1 MSFKGRKLISLLLAS
16 MMMVGLLAACGSDSS
31 SNKGAASSGNND
43 SEKPAEQVTVEF
55 WTISLQPTF
64 NDYFNKLIADYEAK
78 NPNVKIDW
86 KDYPYDAVLNKLMT
100 NIAGGNAP
108 DVVNLNT
115 ELANQMGTKDALV
128 DFNQELT
135 ADQKAAYFQGI
146 YSSTEMNGKAFALPW
161 YTGLPVLFMN
171 KDLVVKAGL
180 NPDNPPKTKQELNE
194 WGRQIK
200 EKTGAYGYIFTME
213 ARTLLEENLPFLTE
227 DYKKAAFNTPEVEA
241 YVNENVQLLKDGVIP
256 KDIINYD
263 KQVQYFASEQVAMS
277 LSSSPFINKIKTAA
291 PDVYNKMLAVPSPVG
306 KAGIRY
312 SNTMNIVVPSATSHK
327 KEAVDFAVFVTNAA
341 NQVEFSK
348 IANTLPSTVESAK
361 DPFFSENDGTLEGVA
376 KTVSAV
382 SLDKAEDFY
391 IGVESA
397 KDVNQTITKALQEI
411 YLNGADVKKTLT
423 TAESDVNKILGN

>member
-1 MSFKGRKLISLLLAS
+1 MSFKGRRLISLLLAS

-31 SNKGAASSGNND
+31 GNKEAASSGNND
-43 SEKPAEQVTVEF
+43 SKKPAEQVTVEF

-397 KDVNQTITKALQEI
+397 KDVNQTITKALQDI
-411 YLNGADVKKTLT
+411 YLNGTDVKKTLT

>member
-194 WGRQIK
+194 WGRKIK
-200 EKTGAYGYIFTME
+200 EKTGSYGYIFTME

>member
-194 WGRQIK
+194 WGRQIN

>member
-1 MSFKGRKLISLLLAS
+1 MSFKGRRLISLLLTS
-16 MMMVGLLAACGSDSS
+16 MLMVGLLAACGS
-31 SNKGAASSGNND
+31 GSSGNKDAAPNGNSD
-43 SEKPAEQVTVEF
+43 GAKAGEQVTVEF

-64 NDYFNKLIADYEAK
+64 NDYFDKLIADYEAQ

-100 NIAGGNAP
+100 NIAGGDAP
-108 DVVNLNT
+108 DVVNLNS

-128 DFNQELT
+128 DLNQELT
-135 ADQKAAYFQGI
+135 ADQKAAYFPGI
-146 YSSTEMNGKAFALPW
+146 YSSTEINGKAFALPW

-171 KDLVVKAGL
+171 KDLVEKAGL
-180 NPDNPPKTKQELNE
+180 NPENPPKTKQELNE

-227 DYKKAAFNTPEVEA
+227 DYQKAAFNTPEVEE
-241 YVNENVQLLKDGVIP
+241 YINENLQLLKDGVIP

-291 PDVYNKMLAVPSPVG
+291 PDVYDKMLAVPNPVG

-341 NQVEFSK
+341 NQLEFSK

-397 KDVNQTITKALQEI
+397 KDVNEKVTKALQEI

-423 TAESDVNKILGN
+423 EAESEVNKILGN

>member
-1 MSFKGRKLISLLLAS
+1 MSFKGRRLISLLLAS
-16 MMMVGLLAACGSDSS
+16 MMMVGLLAACGSS
-31 SNKGAASSGNND
+31 SSGNGEAAPGD
-43 SEKPAEQVTVEF
+43 EGKKAEEQVTVEF

-64 NDYFNKLIADYEAK
+64 NDYFNKLITDYEAQ

-100 NIAGGNAP
+100 NIAGGEAP

-115 ELANQMGTKDALV
+115 ELANQMGTKGALV
-128 DFNQELT
+128 DLNQELT
-135 ADQKAAYFQGI
+135 AEQKAAYFPGI
-146 YSSTEMNGKAFALPW
+146 YSSTEMGGQAYALPW
-161 YTGLPVLFMN
+161 YTGLPVLFLN
-171 KDLVVKAGL
+171 KDLVEKAGL
-180 NPDNPPKTKQELNE
+180 NPDTPPQTKQELNE

-213 ARTLLEENLPFLTE
+213 ARTLLEENLPFLSE
-227 DYKKAAFNTPEVEA
+227 DYKKAAFNTPEVEE
-241 YVNENVQLLKDGVIP
+241 YVNENLQLLNDGVIP

-291 PDVYNKMLAVPSPVG
+291 PDVYEKMIAVPSPVG

-312 SNTMNIVVPSATSHK
+312 SNTMNLVVPAATSHK

-341 NQVEFSK
+341 NQLEFSK
-348 IANTLPSTVESAK
+348 IANTLPSTVETAK

-397 KDVNQTITKALQEI
+397 KDVNQAVTKALQTI
-411 YLNGADVKKTLT
+411 YLNGADVKKTLDE
-423 TAESDVNKILGN
+423 AEAEVNKILGD

>member
-1 MSFKGRKLISLLLAS
+1 
-16 MMMVGLLAACGSDSS
+16 MVGLLAACGSDSS
-31 SNKGAASSGNND
+31 GNKGAASSGNND
-43 SEKPAEQVTVEF
+43 SKKPAEQVTVEF

-146 YSSTEMNGKAFALPW
+146 YSSTEMNGKGFALPW

-171 KDLVVKAGL
+171 KDLVEKAGL

>member
-1 MSFKGRKLISLLLAS
+1 MSFRGKRWISLLLAS
-16 MMMVGLLAACGSDSS
+16 ILIAGLLAACGSKSS
-31 SNKGAASSGNND
+31 EGEATKNGDGG
-43 SEKPAEQVTVEF
+43 EKKAEEQVTVEF

-64 NDYFNKLIADYEAK
+64 NDYFDKLIADYETQH
-78 NPNVKIDW
+78 PNVKIDW

-100 NIAGGNAP
+100 SIAGGEAP

-115 ELANQMGTKDALV
+115 EFANQMGSKDALV

-135 ADQKAAYFQGI
+135 AEQKAAYFPGI

-161 YTGLPVLFMN
+161 YTALPVLFLN
-171 KDLVVKAGL
+171 KDLVEKAGL
-180 NPDNPPKTKQELNE
+180 DPSNPPATKEELNE
-194 WGRQIK
+194 WGRQIR

-227 DYKKAAFNTPEVEA
+227 DYKKAAFNTPEVEE
-241 YVNENVQLLKDGVIP
+241 YINENVELLKEGVIP

-291 PDVYNKMLAVPSPVG
+291 PDVYNKMVAVPSPVG

-312 SNTMNIVVPSATSHK
+312 SNTMNLVVPAATSHK

-341 NQVEFSK
+341 NQLEFSK
-348 IANTLPSTVESAK
+348 VANTLPSTVESAK
-361 DPFFSENDGTLEGVA
+361 DPFFSENDGSVEGVA

-391 IGVESA
+391 LGIENA
-397 KDVNQTITKALQEI
+397 NDVNQAVTKALQII
-411 YLNGADVKKTLT
+411 YLNDGDVKKEL
-423 TAESDVNKILGN
+423 AEAEKEVNRILGN

>member
-1 MSFKGRKLISLLLAS
+1 
-16 MMMVGLLAACGSDSS
+16 MVGLLAACGSDSS

>member
-194 WGRQIK
+194 WGRKIK

-213 ARTLLEENLPFLTE
+213 ARTLLEENLPFLTA

>member
-1 MSFKGRKLISLLLAS
+1 MSFKGRRLISLLLTS
-16 MMMVGLLAACGSDSS
+16 MLMVGLLAACGS
-31 SNKGAASSGNND
+31 GSSGNKDAAPNGNSD
-43 SEKPAEQVTVEF
+43 GAKAGEQVTVEF

-64 NDYFNKLIADYEAK
+64 NDYFDKLIADYEAQ

-100 NIAGGNAP
+100 NIAGGDAP
-108 DVVNLNT
+108 DVVNLNS

-128 DFNQELT
+128 DLNQELT
-135 ADQKAAYFQGI
+135 ADQKAAYFPGI
-146 YSSTEMNGKAFALPW
+146 YSSTEINGKAFALPW

-171 KDLVVKAGL
+171 KDLVEKAGL
-180 NPDNPPKTKQELNE
+180 NPENPPKTKQELNE

-227 DYKKAAFNTPEVEA
+227 DYQKAAFNTPEVEE
-241 YVNENVQLLKDGVIP
+241 YINENLQLLKDGVIP

-291 PDVYNKMLAVPSPVG
+291 PDVYDKMLAVPNPVG

-341 NQVEFSK
+341 NQLEFSK

-397 KDVNQTITKALQEI
+397 KDVNEKVTKALQEI

-423 TAESDVNKILGN
+423 EAENEVNKILGN

>member
-31 SNKGAASSGNND
+31 GNKGAASSGNND
-43 SEKPAEQVTVEF
+43 SKKPAEQVTVEF

-64 NDYFNKLIADYEAK
+64 DDYFNKLIAEYESQ

-100 NIAGGNAP
+100 NIAGGDAP

-135 ADQKAAYFQGI
+135 ADQKATYFSGI

-171 KDLVVKAGL
+171 KDLVEKAGL

-227 DYKKAAFNTPEVEA
+227 DHKKAAFNTPEVEE
-241 YVNENVQLLKDGVIP
+241 YLNENLQLLKDGVIP

-291 PDVYNKMLAVPSPVG
+291 PDVYDKMVAVPNPVG

-341 NQVEFSK
+341 NQLEFSK

-397 KDVNQTITKALQEI
+397 KDVNEKVTKALQEI

>member
-1 MSFKGRKLISLLLAS
+1 MSFKGRRLISLLLAS

-31 SNKGAASSGNND
+31 GNKGAASSGNND
-43 SEKPAEQVTVEF
+43 SKKPAEQVTVEF

-146 YSSTEMNGKAFALPW
+146 YSSTEMNGKGFALPW

-171 KDLVVKAGL
+171 KDLVEKAGL

>member
-1 MSFKGRKLISLLLAS
+1 MSFRGKRWISLLLTSILIA
-16 MMMVGLLAACGSDSS
+16 GLLAACGS
-31 SNKGAASSGNND
+31 KSSGGEAAKNGD
-43 SEKPAEQVTVEF
+43 GGEKKAEDQVTVEF

-64 NDYFNKLIADYEAK
+64 NDYFDKLIADYETQH
-78 NPNVKIDW
+78 PNVKIDW

-100 NIAGGNAP
+100 SIAGGEAP

-115 ELANQMGTKDALV
+115 EFANQMGSKDALV

-135 ADQKAAYFQGI
+135 AEQKAAYFPGI
-146 YSSTEMNGKAFALPW
+146 YSSTEMSGKAFALPW
-161 YTGLPVLFMN
+161 YTALPVLFLN
-171 KDLVVKAGL
+171 KDLVEKAGL
-180 NPDNPPKTKQELNE
+180 DPSNPPATKEELNA

-200 EKTGAYGYIFTME
+200 EKTDAYGYIFTME

-227 DYKKAAFNTPEVEA
+227 DYKKAAFNTPEVEE
-241 YVNENVQLLKDGVIP
+241 YINENVELLKEGVIP

-291 PDVYNKMLAVPSPVG
+291 PDVYSKMVAVPSPVG

-312 SNTMNIVVPSATSHK
+312 SNTMNLVVPAATSHK

-341 NQVEFSK
+341 NQLEFSK
-348 IANTLPSTVESAK
+348 VANTLPSTVESAK
-361 DPFFSENDGTLEGVA
+361 DPFFAENDGTVEGVA

-391 IGVESA
+391 LGIENA
-397 KDVNQTITKALQEI
+397 NDVNQAVTKALQII
-411 YLNGADVKKTLT
+411 YLNDGNVKKEL
-423 TAESDVNKILGN
+423 AEAEKEVNRILGN

>member
-1 MSFKGRKLISLLLAS
+1 
-16 MMMVGLLAACGSDSS
+16 MVGLLAACGS
-31 SNKGAASSGNND
+31 GSSGNKDAAPNGNSD
-43 SEKPAEQVTVEF
+43 GAKAGEQVTVEF

-64 NDYFNKLIADYEAK
+64 NDYFDKLIADYEAQ

-100 NIAGGNAP
+100 NIAGGDAP
-108 DVVNLNT
+108 DVVNLNS

-128 DFNQELT
+128 DLNQELT
-135 ADQKAAYFQGI
+135 ADQKAAYFPGI
-146 YSSTEMNGKAFALPW
+146 YSSTEINGKAFALPW

-171 KDLVVKAGL
+171 KDLVEKAGL
-180 NPDNPPKTKQELNE
+180 NPENPPKTKQELNE

-227 DYKKAAFNTPEVEA
+227 DYQKAAFNTPEVEE
-241 YVNENVQLLKDGVIP
+241 YINENLQLLKDGVIP

-291 PDVYNKMLAVPSPVG
+291 PDVYDKMLAVPNPVG

-341 NQVEFSK
+341 NQLEFSK

-397 KDVNQTITKALQEI
+397 KDVNEKVTKALQEI
-411 YLNGADVKKTLT
+411 YLNGADV
-423 TAESDVNKILGN
+423 NKILGN

>member
-1 MSFKGRKLISLLLAS
+1 MISLLLAS
-16 MMMVGLLAACGSDSS
+16 IMMVGLLAACGS
-31 SNKGAASSGNND
+31 NSSGNGGAAPNGD
-43 SEKPAEQVTVEF
+43 GKKAEQVTVEF

-64 NDYFNKLIADYEAK
+64 NDYFHNLIAEYEAQ

-100 NIAGGNAP
+100 NIAGGEAP

-135 ADQKAAYFQGI
+135 PEQKAAYFPGI

-161 YTGLPVLFMN
+161 YTALPVLFLN
-171 KDLVVKAGL
+171 KDLVEKAGL
-180 NPDNPPKTKQELNE
+180 DPNNPPATKEELNE

-200 EKTGAYGYIFTME
+200 EKTGSYGYIFTME

-227 DYKKAAFNTPEVEA
+227 DYKKAAFNTPEVEE
-241 YVNENVQLLKDGVIP
+241 YVKENLQLLQDGVIP

-291 PDVYNKMLAVPSPVG
+291 PDVYEKMVAVPSPVG

-312 SNTMNIVVPSATSHK
+312 SNTMNIVVPVATSHK

-341 NQVEFSK
+341 NQLEFSK
-348 IANTLPSTVESAK
+348 VANTLPSTVESAK
-361 DPFFSENDGTLEGVA
+361 DPFFSENDGSVEGVA

-391 IGVESA
+391 LGIESA
-397 KDVNQTITKALQEI
+397 NDVNHAVTKALENI
-411 YLNGADVKKTLT
+411 YLNGADVKKTLAD
-423 TAESDVNKILGN
+423 AEKEVNGILGN

>member
-1 MSFKGRKLISLLLAS
+1 M
-16 MMMVGLLAACGSDSS
+16 AACGS
-31 SNKGAASSGNND
+31 GSSGNKDAAPNGNSD
-43 SEKPAEQVTVEF
+43 GAKAGEQVTVEF

-64 NDYFNKLIADYEAK
+64 NDYFDKLIADYEAQ

-100 NIAGGNAP
+100 NIAGGDAP
-108 DVVNLNT
+108 DVVNLNS

-128 DFNQELT
+128 DLNQELT
-135 ADQKAAYFQGI
+135 ADQKAAYFPGI
-146 YSSTEMNGKAFALPW
+146 YSSTEINGKAFALPW

-171 KDLVVKAGL
+171 KDLVEKAGL
-180 NPDNPPKTKQELNE
+180 NPENPPKTKQELNE

-227 DYKKAAFNTPEVEA
+227 DYQKAAFNTPEVEE
-241 YVNENVQLLKDGVIP
+241 YINENLQLLKDGVIP

-291 PDVYNKMLAVPSPVG
+291 PDVYDKMLAVPNPVG

-341 NQVEFSK
+341 NQLEFSK

-397 KDVNQTITKALQEI
+397 KDVNEKVTKALQEI

-423 TAESDVNKILGN
+423 EAENEVNKILGN

>member
-397 KDVNQTITKALQEI
+397 KDVNQTITKALQDI
-411 YLNGADVKKTLT
+411 YLNGTDVKKTLT

>member
-1 MSFKGRKLISLLLAS
+1 MSFKGRRLISLVLAS

-31 SNKGAASSGNND
+31 GNKGAASSENND
-43 SEKPAEQVTVEF
+43 SKKPAEQVTVEF

-64 NDYFNKLIADYEAK
+64 NDYFHKLIADYEAK

-100 NIAGGNAP
+100 NIAGDDAP

-135 ADQKAAYFQGI
+135 ADQKAAYFPGI
-146 YSSTEMNGKAFALPW
+146 YSSTEMNGKGFALPW

-200 EKTGAYGYIFTME
+200 EKTGTYGYIFTME

-227 DYKKAAFNTPEVEA
+227 DYKKAAFNTPEVEE
-241 YVNENVQLLKDGVIP
+241 YVNENLQLLKEGVIP

-341 NQVEFSK
+341 NQLEFSK
-348 IANTLPSTVESAK
+348 LANTLPSTVESAK
-361 DPFFSENDGTLEGVA
+361 DPFFSQNDGTLEGVA

-397 KDVNQTITKALQEI
+397 KDVNHAVTKALQEI
-411 YLNGADVKKTLT
+411 YLNGADAKKTLN
-423 TAESDVNKILGN
+423 EVEGEVNKILGN

>member
-43 SEKPAEQVTVEF
+43 GEKPAEQVTVEF

-397 KDVNQTITKALQEI
+397 KDVNQTITKALQDI
-411 YLNGADVKKTLT
+411 YLNGTDVKKTLT

>member
-31 SNKGAASSGNND
+31 GNKGAASSGNND

-78 NPNVKIDW
+78 NRNVKIDW

-146 YSSTEMNGKAFALPW
+146 YSSTEMNGKGFALPW

>member
-43 SEKPAEQVTVEF
+43 SGKPAEQVTVEF